1 MLADV
6 LLRISW
12 AINILLAQMKDSAA
26 AATASAVLAPLEVL
40 RLDLPVIG
48 VSRIY
53 FRINFFFCP
62 FCYPL
67 MQFLRMHFESGT
79 IAF

>member
-26 AATASAVLAPLEVL
+26 VVTASAILAPLEVL
-40 RLDLPVIG
+40 RLDLLY
-48 VSRIY
+48 SKALKMYR
-53 FRINFFFCP
+53 
-62 FCYPL
+62 
-67 MQFLRMHFESGT
+67 FLK
-79 IAF
+79 